1 MEVGV
6 RYIVSNSEA
15 APSGEVRF
23 WINPFRK
30 KKRKK
35 ERGKKLPEGM
45 ASIPFLLP
53 CERVFVLTKRSKNS
67 EAVLVL

>member
-1 MEVGV
+1 VGV

-15 APSGEVRF
+15 APSGDVSF
-23 WINPFRK
+23 WINPFRR

-35 ERGKKLPEGM
+35 EEKLPEGM
-45 ASIPFLLP
+45 TSIPFLLP
-53 CERVFVLTKRSKNS
+53 CERVYVLTKRTKNS